1 MNSVTDSPPAPRAK
15 HADRL
20 TFLGWDLEEVRMP
33 RAVRAML
40 RSRTVLLGMVFVL
53 LAVFVAVAAPVI
65 SPFDPYKQETGM
77 RLKPPIWQEGAKPGH
92 LLGTDAL
99 GRDVLSRLIYGARVS
114 LMVAVVAVFIA
125 GVTGVIIGLV
135 AGFYGGWIDS
145 GLMGLTNFFLS
156 FPYVLLAIAI
166 MGIVGPGFTT
176 LILVL
181 GLTSWPIYTRIVRS
195 EVLSLKE
202 VNFVE
207 AARALGVRQ
216 VVVLFKHIAP
226 NVMNSV
232 LVTASLETARMI
244 INEAFFSFLGLG
256 VQPPMP
262 SWGNML
268 YDGKAYIFLNH
279 WLITLSGIAIF
290 VTTLG
295 LNLIGDWLRDVLD
308 PYMVF

>member
-1 MNSVTDSPPAPRAK
+1 
-15 HADRL
+15 
-20 TFLGWDLEEVRMP
+20 
-33 RAVRAML
+33 
-40 RSRTVLLGMVFVL
+40 
-53 LAVFVAVAAPVI
+53 
-65 SPFDPYKQETGM
+65 
-77 RLKPPIWQEGAKPGH
+77 
-92 LLGTDAL
+92 
-99 GRDVLSRLIYGARVS
+99 VS
-114 LMVAVVAVFIA
+114 LIVAVVAVFIA
-125 GVTGVIIGLV
+125 GVTGVGIGLV
-135 AGFYGGWIDS
+135 AGFYGGWIDAA
-145 GLMGLTNFFLS
+145 LMGLTNFFLS

-195 EVLSLKE
+195 EVLTLKE

-207 AARALGVRQ
+207 AARALGVRD
-216 VVVLFKHIAP
+216 VVVLFKHISP
-226 NVMNSV
+226 NVINSV

-256 VQPPMP
+256 VQPPTP

-295 LNLIGDWLRDVLD
+295 LNLIGDWLRDVFD
-308 PYMVF
+308 PHMVF